1 MKACGIVAEYNPFH
15 KGHAYQIKK
24 IKKES
29 DAEVIIA
36 VMSGNFLQRGEPAI
50 VDKWTRSAMAVH
62 SGVDLVVEL
71 PVIWS
76 TQPADLFAKG
86 AINILKD
93 LNIDYLSFG
102 SEKGKAGDFYE
113 AAEYLNQTESK
124 IFQKIEE
131 NEHMN
136 MSYADKMQK
145 VILKLNPDFPLDLSL
160 PNTQLGLSY
169 QRELFNLGLEN
180 KVKLLPI
187 KRIGSS
193 YREERIDRHPEIASA
208 TAIRRAIFGG
218 KSYSSYLKKSSLD
231 VFNRNLEQKVSWENY
246 FPLLKYQLFAKS
258 KSDLRE
264 IYQMTEG
271 LENRLKKFI
280 KESENF
286 EEFISKIKTKRYTR
300 TRLQRLLIYVLLNIK
315 ADDVRSFSKAQ
326 NGIRILAFNKKGQLY
341 LNQEKNIIDKMMISN
356 VNRKT
361 KKYLGYEI
369 KSGQIYRLGNPSI
382 KKQDFSRKPLIF
394 D

>member
-15 KGHAYQIKK
+15 KGHAYQIQK

-29 DAEVIIA
+29 DADIIIA

-50 VDKWTRSAMAVH
+50 VDKWIRSEMAVH
-62 SGVDLVVEL
+62 SGIDLVIEL

-102 SEKGKAGDFYE
+102 SEKGKASDFFK
-113 AAEYLNQTESK
+113 AAEYLNQAESK
-124 IFQKIEE
+124 ILQKIKK
-131 NEHMN
+131 NQQMN
-136 MSYADKMQK
+136 MSYAEKMQQ
-145 VILKLNPDFPLDLSL
+145 VILELNPNFPLDLSL

-169 QRELFNLGLEN
+169 QRELFNLQLED
-180 KVKLLPI
+180 KIKLLPI
-187 KRIGSS
+187 ERIGAS
-193 YREERIDRHPEIASA
+193 YREKKIDHHPKIASA
-208 TAIRRAIFGG
+208 TAIRRAVFEERN
-218 KSYSSYLKKSSLD
+218 YSAYLKKTSLD
-231 VFNRNLEQKVSWENY
+231 IFNRNLEQKVSWENY
-246 FPLLKYQLFAKS
+246 FPLLKYQLIAKS
-258 KSDLRE
+258 KTDLRK

-280 KESENF
+280 KESKSF

-300 TRLQRLLIYVLLNIK
+300 TRLQRLLVYVLLNIK
-315 ADDVRSFSKAQ
+315 AADVRNFSKAQ
-326 NGIRILAFNKKGQLY
+326 RGIRILAFNKKGQSY
-341 LNQEKNIIDKMMISN
+341 LNQEKDMISKMMLSN
-356 VNRKT
+356 VNKKT
-361 KKYLGYEI
+361 KKYLEYEI
-369 KSGQIYRLGNPSI
+369 KSGQIYRLGNPLI